1 MIKINLRDLSKYKYQ
16 DKIPLIINLYNNG
29 CIDDFQPKRISIL
42 SDNIFMYKDI
52 ADISHDDRPFKY
64 WHSVFVQV
72 KARRRVGCLED
83 HDKIIAREK
92 VFAHDH

>member
-1 MIKINLRDLSKYKYQ
+1 MTKINLRDLSKYKYQ

-42 SDNIFMYKDI
+42 SDNISMFRDI
-52 ADISHDDRPFKY
+52 GDISHKDRSINY
-64 WHSVFVQV
+64 WYNVFTQI

-83 HDKIIAREK
+83 HNKRIAREK
-92 VFAHDH
+92 VFIHDH